1 MHCGICGDT
10 TSEVRPTSIGS
21 RDLDR
26 LAAGLKIFASGGDVY
41 LCQKCVNRINPFCR
55 DSYLITW
62 IGFPCDGCSQMA
74 AFDGDIGGL
83 PDGVVCAD
91 CDNPLDENVKFGDS
105 NRGLW
110 LCEPCFD
117 AEHLGHKQMQL
128 QPILDR
134 LSKL

>member
-1 MHCGICGDT
+1 MHCGICGNT
-10 TSEVRPTSIGS
+10 TVEVRPADIGEK
-21 RDLDR
+21 DLDR
-26 LAAGLKIFASGGDVY
+26 LAKDLKVFASKGDIY

-62 IGFPCDGCSQMA
+62 TGFPCDDCSQLA
-74 AFDGDIGGL
+74 AFDGDIDDL
-83 PDGVVCAD
+83 PTGIVCAD
-91 CDNPLDENVKFGDS
+91 CVSHLDENARFGDS
-105 NRGLW
+105 TRGMW

-117 AEHLGHKQMQL
+117 ARHLGHKQMQL